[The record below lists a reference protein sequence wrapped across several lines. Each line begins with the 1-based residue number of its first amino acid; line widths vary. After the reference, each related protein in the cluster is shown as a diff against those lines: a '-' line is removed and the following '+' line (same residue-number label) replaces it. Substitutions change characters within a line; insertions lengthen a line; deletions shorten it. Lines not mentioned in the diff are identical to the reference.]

1 MRHRKRPGKLN
12 VSSAHHRAMRRNIV
26 AALFAHGSIETTMAK
41 AKAFRPVAE
50 KLITLARRGLEAQ
63 SAGTAQGKAAHLHA
77 IRRAAAIL
85 PNKPA
90 VRRLFREVAP
100 ATGTR
105 PGGYT
110 RIVRLGTR
118 RLGDNSPLALLML
131 VDAPAGTATEGAAAT
146 DAAAAREDDEEER
159 GS

>member
-12 VSSAHHRAMRRNIV
+12 VSSAHHRALRRNIV
-26 AALFAHGSIETTMAK
+26 AALFEHGRIETTMAK

-50 KLITLARRGLEAQ
+50 KLITLARRGLQAK
-63 SAGTAQGKAAHLHA
+63 SAGTPQGAAAHLHA

-90 VRRLFREVAP
+90 VRRLFRDVAP

-105 PGGYT
+105 PGGFT

-131 VDAPAGTATEGAAAT
+131 VDAPAAGAGGAPTE
-146 DAAAAREDDEEER
+146 DAAPADGEEQ